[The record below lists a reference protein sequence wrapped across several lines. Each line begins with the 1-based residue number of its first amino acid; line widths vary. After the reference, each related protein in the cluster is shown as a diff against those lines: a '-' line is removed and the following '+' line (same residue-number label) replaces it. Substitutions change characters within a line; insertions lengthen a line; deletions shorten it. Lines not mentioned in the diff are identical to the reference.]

1 MVTYWLTKQ
10 KVLAFRIGKNRDCES
25 RHFLILALTKVLHSK
40 LQAKFNR
47 MVTNGLSYDLT
58 QGVKFD
64 CINMQNKMY
73 IYAKSKGK
81 Q

>member
-1 MVTYWLTKQ
+1 M
-10 KVLAFRIGKNRDCES
+10 
-25 RHFLILALTKVLHSK
+25 

-58 QGVKFD
+58 QGVKID

-73 IYAKSKGK
+73 IYAKLVRKC
-81 Q
+81 